1 MRGYDDPFWHAGQ
14 TSRRDPGAVPPSQMR
29 VSDAERHEI
38 AEALSK
44 HFAEGRLDQVELD
57 ERLTKAMGAKTR
69 ADLSGLLSDLPPIQG
84 AAPPQPPAMHRGRRG
99 RGRIVLIA
107 LAAFVLLSSWTWHNS
122 FGHGWFFVPHFGPLV
137 FLALIAFL
145 VMRRRS
151 WASRMGSRFGRGP
164 VRF

>member
-14 TSRRDPGAVPPSQMR
+14 SSRRDPGAVPPSQMR

-57 ERLTKAMGAKTR
+57 ERLTRAMGAKTR
-69 ADLSGLLSDLPPIQG
+69 ADLSGLLSDLPPIPG
-84 AAPPQPPAMHRGRRG
+84 SAAPPPPAMRRHG
-99 RGRIVLIA
+99 RGRVVLIG

-122 FGHGWFFVPHFGPLV
+122 FGRGWFFVPHFGSLI
-137 FLALIAFL
+137 FIALIAFL
-145 VMRRRS
+145 VTRRRS

-164 VRF
+164 IRF